1 LVSLAAELVLYSAVL
16 NRKQEK
22 EESVMKKLV
31 IAILGLLI
39 VSVSAQAE
47 EQVVQI
53 HLIDDAGIGKAI
65 GTVEASSSQYG
76 TILTPNLSG
85 LAPGLHGFHVH
96 QNPNCGPGE
105 KEGKK
110 VPGLAAG
117 GHYDPAGTGTH
128 KGPYGNGHLGDLPAL
143 YVDADG
149 KATHPVLAPSLK
161 VSDLKGRALMI
172 HAGGDNYSD
181 YPEKLGG
188 GGARV
193 ACGMVK

>member
-1 LVSLAAELVLYSAVL
+1 MNRLIIAV
-16 NRKQEK
+16 
-22 EESVMKKLV
+22 
-31 IAILGLLI
+31 LGLLMA
-39 VSVSAQAE
+39 SVPAHAE
-47 EQVVQI
+47 ELVVQM
-53 HLIDDAGIGKAI
+53 HQIDSAGIGKAI
-65 GTVEASSSQYG
+65 GTIEASSSQYG

-105 KEGKK
+105 KEGKQ

-117 GHYDPAGTGTH
+117 GHYDPAGTGRH
-128 KGPYGNGHLGDLPAL
+128 EGPYGNGHLGDLPAL
-143 YVDADG
+143 YVDANG
-149 KATHPVLAPSLK
+149 QASHPVLAPRLK
-161 VSDLKGRALMI
+161 VSDLKGRSLII

-193 ACGMVK
+193 ACGVVK